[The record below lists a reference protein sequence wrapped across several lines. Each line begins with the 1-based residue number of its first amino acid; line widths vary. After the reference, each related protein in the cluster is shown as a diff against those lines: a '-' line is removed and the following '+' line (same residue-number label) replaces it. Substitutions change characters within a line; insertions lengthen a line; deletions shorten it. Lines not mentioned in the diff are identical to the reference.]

1 MRPLTVLL
9 LAGITLL
16 TASLSAQSVP
26 YSHTSNPRE
35 LQVFKKAMTLTELGN
50 ALNNSGPFTIFA
62 PTDAAF
68 RKMRETEG
76 QDPLQPENRKQLRSL
91 VAYHIVA
98 GELTA
103 SRILKALCQGEGTAV
118 FTTVLGEPLIA
129 TLEGTDIVLMDCTG
143 NQARIIRAD
152 AGSDNLVYHEIDTV
166 VLPAKPG
173 P

>member
-1 MRPLTVLL
+1 MRTLIALL
-9 LAGITLL
+9 LAGTTLL
-16 TASLSAQSVP
+16 TASLNAQTAAVSP
-26 YSHTSNPRE
+26 TSNPRE
-35 LQVFKKAMTLTELGN
+35 LHVFKEAMTLTQLGN
-50 ALNNSGPFTIFA
+50 ALHNSGPFTIFA

-68 RKMRETEG
+68 RKMREKEG
-76 QDPLQPENRKQLRSL
+76 HDPLQPKNRKQLRSL
-91 VAYHIVA
+91 LAYHIVA

-103 SRILKALCQGEGTAV
+103 SKILKALCRGEGTAV

-152 AGSDNLVYHEIDTV
+152 SESDNLVFHEIDTV